1 MPDTKTWW
9 QSRTIWLQIVA
20 TLFAV
25 LGTFGILPRDL
36 DQEQVVSAI
45 MGAVAIVTLILR
57 LRSTHAIARPT
68 VPPEAKDA
76 AAKITTLCLA
86 VAIPALMLTSLS
98 ACATV
103 GSGPSMVQRVAAV
116 QTDFD
121 QARACAAPFLGFL
134 SPERAATVRAVAEM
148 VQQALAIAR
157 SATAPAVRADAL
169 RTAEKGIADYR
180 LVAGG

>member
-1 MPDTKTWW
+1 MPDTKNWW

-76 AAKITTLCLA
+76 AAKITTLCMALA
-86 VAIPALMLTSLS
+86 LPALMLTSLS

-103 GSGPSMVQRVAAV
+103 GSGPGLDNRLTRALV
-116 QTDFD
+116 DFD
-121 QARACAAPFLGFL
+121 QARAFAAPFLGFL
-134 SPERAATVRAVAEM
+134 SPERAATVRAVAEL

-180 LVAGG
+180 FVTGG